1 MGGKEE
7 RTLSAFLLKTKQQ
20 LAFPIHLTVVTASWE
35 YNGNEKTTAMSAIP
49 ATLIPTTDRTVTLFP
64 TSIRKKLGSFAS
76 ASESQAIKN
85 DPFFHNLLS
94 DTCSVKYASRLVLM
108 TNYV

>member
-1 MGGKEE
+1 M
-7 RTLSAFLLKTKQQ
+7 R
-20 LAFPIHLTVVTASWE
+20 
-35 YNGNEKTTAMSAIP
+35 AIP
-49 ATLIPTTDRTVTLFP
+49 ATLIPTTDHIATLSP

-85 DPFFHNLLS
+85 APFFHNLLS

-108 TNYV
+108 TKYARVLGRKKGRAGPLRSQTT